1 MDNYWVAGLL
11 LKPVV
16 QIVQLVF
23 RKIAGWE
30 LDGKISLPLRGY
42 SQGEFRSVKEFLN
55 IYLVR
60 LSGFIY
66 W

>member
-1 MDNYWVAGLL
+1 MGNYCAAELL
-11 LKPVV
+11 LKPVAE
-16 QIVQLVF
+16 IGQLVF
-23 RKIAGWE
+23 SKIAGQHV
-30 LDGKISLPLRGY
+30 DGKISLPLRSY